1 MKTLIAIP
9 CMDMVQTEFVRSLV
23 GMRTSGQVQYAF
35 SQASLVYDGRNML
48 ASMAIDGG
56 WDRVLWLDSDMS
68 FEADLF
74 EQLSADL
81 DEGRSCVSG
90 LYFSRKR
97 PVRPIIYREV
107 GLDRS
112 GEEPIPRAQNYEDW
126 PKGQIFP
133 IAACGFGAVMMKT
146 EMLRKVR
153 ERFKL
158 PFSPVLGFGE
168 DLSFCMRCT
177 ELGETIWCDS
187 RIRLGHVGVSLFD
200 EALYFKE
207 KEAET

>member
-9 CMDMVQTEFVRSLV
+9 CMDMVQTQFVRSLV

-74 EQLSADL
+74 EKLSADL

-97 PVRPIIYREV
+97 PVRPIIYRDV

-112 GEEPIPRAQNYEDW
+112 GDEPIPRAQNYEDW

-133 IAACGFGAVMMKT
+133 VAACGFGAVMMKT